1 MDDAIRV
8 LADQRVFVCPEDGP
22 HLDGEAAALD
32 LMGRLWGL
40 EADWVAVPT
49 SLLAADFL
57 HLKTGVLGAVVQK
70 FVNYR
75 LKLAVVGDITAPVAA
90 SEALRD
96 FVGEANAGRHVW
108 FVADLAEL
116 ERRLAARMVG

>member
-8 LADQRVFVCPEDGP
+8 LAGQRVFVCPEDGP
-22 HLDGEAAALD
+22 GLDGEAAALD
-32 LMGRLWGL
+32 LMGRLWGR

-49 SLLAADFL
+49 ALLGEDFL
-57 HLKTGVLGAVVQK
+57 HLRTGVLGAVVQK
-70 FVNYR
+70 FVNYHLR
-75 LKLAVVGDITAPVAA
+75 LAVVGDIGAPVAA

-116 ERRLAARMVG
+116 ERRLAARTIG

>member
-8 LADQRVFVCPEDGP
+8 LAGWPVFVCASDGP
-22 HLDGEAAALD
+22 RLEGEADALD

-49 SLLAADFL
+49 SLLAEDFL
-57 HLKTGVLGAVVQK
+57 RLRTGVLGAVVQK

-75 LKLAVVGDITAPVAA
+75 LKLAVVGDIAAPAAA

-96 FVGEANAGRHVW
+96 FVREANAGDHVW

-116 ERRLAARMVG
+116 EQRLAARSVG

>member
-8 LADQRVFVCPEDGP
+8 LAGWPVFVCASDGP
-22 HLDGEAAALD
+22 RLEGEADALD

-49 SLLAADFL
+49 SLLAEDFL
-57 HLKTGVLGAVVQK
+57 HLRTGVLGAVVQK

-75 LKLAVVGDITAPVAA
+75 LKLAVVGDIAAPAAA

-96 FVGEANAGRHVW
+96 FVREANAGDHVW

-116 ERRLAARMVG
+116 EQRLAARSVG